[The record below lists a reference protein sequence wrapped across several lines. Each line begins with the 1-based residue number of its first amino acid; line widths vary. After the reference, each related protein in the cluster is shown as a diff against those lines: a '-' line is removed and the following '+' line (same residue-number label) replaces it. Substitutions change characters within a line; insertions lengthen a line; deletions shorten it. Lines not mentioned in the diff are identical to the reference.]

1 MVPKWMSSGGRLSL
15 ASSPAV
21 HSARPSSVAGHCH
34 ARCHTVPCAGHPLGH
49 HGEDASG
56 LSSASLLATGRK
68 QPTSAFLAEL
78 ISLAA

>member
-1 MVPKWMSSGGRLSL
+1 MVPKWMSSGSRLSSAPSL
-15 ASSPAV
+15 AV

-34 ARCHTVPCAGHPLGH
+34 ARCRTVPCAGHPLGH
-49 HGEDASG
+49 REDDASG
-56 LSSASLLATGRK
+56 LSSANLLATGHK